1 MADQIM
7 VSAASGK
14 SFVLAKATG
23 VEGLRNVKKFSL
35 CLSRLV

>member
-14 SFVLAKATG
+14 TFVLAKATG
-23 VEGLRNVKKFSL
+23 VEGLRIVKFFSL
-35 CLSRLV
+35 SLSRVV